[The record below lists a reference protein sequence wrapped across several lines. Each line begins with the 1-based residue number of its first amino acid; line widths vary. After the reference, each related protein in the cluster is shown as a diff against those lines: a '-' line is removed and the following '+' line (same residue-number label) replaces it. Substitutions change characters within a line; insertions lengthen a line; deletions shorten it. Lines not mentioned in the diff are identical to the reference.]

1 MSRDLLELL
10 TGETSEPEAPP
21 KARPSG
27 TLSLPAK
34 RMDPMDAMVRTVYGE
49 AGGPDEHPWIAA
61 VIANRAKA
69 SGKDFTDVVLEEGQ
83 FEPWSDAKARK
94 RMEALS
100 PSSPEYQTIAANIKS
115 VLEGEDPTGGATH
128 FYAPGAQA
136 SLGRE
141 KPEWDDGTGVQV
153 GKSLFFRNPG
163 SGGGTDLEALLTGGR
178 AVAETETPDA
188 DAAFQASFGKA
199 IQGGDE
205 PETVQFTAD
214 RGGEVPYSHGGGTIN
229 KPQRAFYDVWI
240 RSNEFDPKAPSGS
253 RANPFYTRGGND
265 ADVEPG
271 AYYVND
277 DGALRRA
284 EGGDAEA
291 PGVGDKIKSG
301 LGRGMLDVAQS
312 VGEILPGS
320 EDSEIVNRLIANQ
333 AAYDADLKGD
343 KVAGAARFT
352 GQMAP
357 TLVGLGVGTKL
368 IAPALK
374 AIGPVG
380 EFIAGAGGKA
390 IPKGAGALQKLL
402 GLGTQIASK
411 GTAGAVE
418 GAAGSALVSSAGEGS
433 VADQV
438 KTGAALGGVVGPLAA
453 GGGAG
458 LRKLLGANSMKGAMP
473 AAESK
478 ILTEKAKGLLV
489 PVDMSLGQST
499 GAPGQQLAENAMLK
513 GVDGDIA
520 ARKMQDLVDSQQGQL
535 RANTEAI
542 TNKIA
547 GKPVERGEGGSA
559 VAEKL
564 NTMRDK
570 AKSEIDAAYTT
581 AREKADGASIP
592 SEQRPVMAQRLR
604 EAVKDYDPVT
614 VSPVTRELD
623 RLDGTGGTMT
633 PRDLFEARTRLSNL
647 TQSNDNITGTAARKA
662 VRELDSY
669 INDIVADDLISGD
682 PDIVA
687 AWKSAIGKRR
697 EFGKLFEGDDLIE
710 KLTERAQRSGETT
723 TKIDPNE
730 AANLIF
736 GQANMGFVG
745 KRNLTRDLTRI
756 KEVMGADSPEWNQ
769 LRGDLFQR
777 IVRQGKGPNERG
789 AETFSGQNFMNAWN
803 RFKAEDPQVLKAI
816 FSPEERKLVDDF
828 AEVAQRVTTPV
839 KGGDNSSNSAFAA
852 SALIKKALG
861 TMGTL
866 GSAGGAAIGGA
877 PGAAAGSVAGNI
889 LSTFFREIR
898 GVLKAQKAVSGY
910 TPKAA
915 GEVKNRLLPSPLK
928 TGIVT
933 QGSQRFTGWRREPEP
948 VAEP

>member
-1 MSRDLLELL
+1 MSQDLLEIL
-10 TGETSEPEAPP
+10 TGEASAPAP
-21 KARPSG
+21 KARPTG

-69 SGKDFTDVVLEEGQ
+69 SGKDFTDVVTQNDGKTWQ
-83 FEPWSDAKARK
+83 FEPWGDAKARK

-115 VLEGEDPTGGATH
+115 VLEGQDPTGGATH

-178 AVAETETPDA
+178 AVAEAETPDA

-214 RGGEVPYSHGGGTIN
+214 RGGEVPYSHGEGTIN

-284 EGGDAEA
+284 EGGDQEA

-312 VGEILPGS
+312 VGEILPGT

-380 EFIAGAGGKA
+380 EFIAGAGGKT

-402 GLGTQIASK
+402 GIGTKIASK

-433 VADQV
+433 VADQM
-438 KTGAALGGVVGPLAA
+438 KTGAVLGGIAGPLAA

-458 LRKLLGANSMKGAMP
+458 LRRLLGANSMKGAMP

-478 ILTEKAKGLLV
+478 ILTKKAKDLLV
-489 PVDMSLGQST
+489 PVDMSLGQAT

-547 GKPVERGEGGSA
+547 GQPVERGQGGAA

-564 NTMRDK
+564 NKMRDTSK
-570 AKSEIDAAYTT
+570 KGVDAAYDAARASGDDAMLATSQAPREAMLAKLT
-581 AREKADGASIP
+581 DYDLESVPRVAREVEKFGERGAP
-592 SEQRPVMAQRLR
+592 TVRDLLDARQRLS
-604 EAVKDYDPVT
+604 V
-614 VSPVTRELD
+614 
-623 RLDGTGGTMT
+623 
-633 PRDLFEARTRLSNL
+633 L
-647 TQSNDNITGTAARKA
+647 TQDSDQISAGAARKA
-662 VRELDSY
+662 IQGLDQHVSDALT
-669 INDIVADDLISGD
+669 NDLLLGD
-682 PDIVA
+682 PKAVTNWRNA
-687 AWKSAIGKRR
+687 LKARR
-697 EFGKLFEGDDLIE
+697 EHGKLFDGDDMIE
-710 KLTERAQRSGETT
+710 ALTERAQRSGETT
-723 TKIDPNE
+723 TKIDPAD
-730 AANLIF
+730 AANYIF
-736 GQANMGFVG
+736 GRGNLGFVG
-745 KRNLTRDLTRI
+745 KRNLTRDVTRI
-756 KEVMGADSPEWNQ
+756 KDVLGADSPEWNQ

-789 AETFSGQNFMNAWN
+789 VETFSGQNFMNAWN

-933 QGSQRFTGWRREPEP
+933 QGSQRFTGGRREPEP

>member
-1 MSRDLLELL
+1 MSQDLLEIL
-10 TGETSEPEAPP
+10 TGEASAPAP

-27 TLSLPAK
+27 TLRMPAK

-69 SGKDFTDVVLEEGQ
+69 SGKDFTDVVTQNDGKTWQ
-83 FEPWSDAKARK
+83 FEPWGDAKARK

-115 VLEGEDPTGGATH
+115 VLDGEDPTGGATH

-178 AVAETETPDA
+178 AVAEAETPDA

-214 RGGEVPYSHGGGTIN
+214 QGGEVPYSHGEGTIN
-229 KPQRAFYDVWI
+229 KPQRAFYDIWV

-312 VGEILPGS
+312 VGEILPGT
-320 EDSEIVNRLIANQ
+320 EDSELLNRLTAGQ

-343 KVAGAARFT
+343 PVAGAARFT
-352 GQMAP
+352 GQMAATIP
-357 TLVGLGVGTKL
+357 ALGVATK
-368 IAPALK
+368 
-374 AIGPVG
+374 
-380 EFIAGAGGKA
+380 GAQVVA
-390 IPKGAGALQKLL
+390 KGAGPIGQFLTGEGAQIVSKTPALQKLL
-402 GLGTQIASK
+402 GLASTA
-411 GTAGAVE
+411 TAGAAE
-418 GAAGSALVSSAGEGS
+418 GAGGALLVSSAGEGS
-433 VADQV
+433 KADQA
-438 KTGAALGGVVGPLAA
+438 KTGALLGGVLAPA
-453 GGGAG
+453 GGAIRSGVRRFVGGGKNSGAAPVAEQTARMEMATG
-458 LRKLLGANSMKGAMP
+458 LP
-473 AAESK
+473 
-478 ILTEKAKGLLV
+478 V
-489 PVDMSLGQST
+489 PVPMFQGQIT
-499 GAPGQQLAENAMLK
+499 GAPAQQLTENALLK
-513 GVDGDIA
+513 GVEGDAA
-520 ARKMQDLVDSQQGQL
+520 ARIMQEGVDVQQAAL

-547 GKPVERGEGGSA
+547 GQPVERGQGGAA

-564 NTMRDK
+564 NKMRDTSK
-570 AKSEIDAAYTT
+570 KGVDAAYDAARASGDDAMLATSQAPREAMLAKLADYDLESVPRV
-581 AREKADGASIP
+581 AREVEKFGERGAP
-592 SEQRPVMAQRLR
+592 TVRDLLDARQRLS
-604 EAVKDYDPVT
+604 V
-614 VSPVTRELD
+614 
-623 RLDGTGGTMT
+623 
-633 PRDLFEARTRLSNL
+633 L
-647 TQSNDNITGTAARKA
+647 TQDSDQISAGAARKA
-662 VRELDSY
+662 IQGLDQHVSDALT
-669 INDIVADDLISGD
+669 NDLLLGD
-682 PDIVA
+682 PKAVTNWRNA
-687 AWKSAIGKRR
+687 LKARR
-697 EFGKLFEGDDLIE
+697 DHGKLFDGDDMIE
-710 KLTERAQRSGETT
+710 ALTERAQRSGETT
-723 TKIDPNE
+723 TKIDPAD
-730 AANLIF
+730 AANYIF
-736 GQANMGFVG
+736 GRGNLGFVG
-745 KRNLTRDLTRI
+745 KRNLTRDVTRI
-756 KEVMGADSPEWNQ
+756 KDVLGADSPEWNQ

-777 IVRQGKGPNERG
+777 FVRQGKGPNERG

-803 RFKAEDPQVLKAI
+803 KAKAEDAEVIKAM
-816 FSPEERKLVDDF
+816 FTAEERKLIDDF

-839 KGGDNSSNSAFAA
+839 KGGDNSSNSAFAGA
-852 SALIKKALG
+852 QLIKKALG
-861 TMGTL
+861 NVGAMG
-866 GSAGGAAIGGA
+866 GSAI
-877 PGAAAGSVAGNI
+877 GSVAGPGGAATGAAVGRVFDDFMKNVR
-889 LSTFFREIR
+889 S
-898 GVLKAQKAVSGY
+898 VLKAQKAVSGV
-910 TPKAA
+910 TPKAP
-915 GEVKNRLLPSPLK
+915 GEIKNRILPNPAK
-928 TGIVT
+928 TAIIT
-933 QGSQRFTGWRREPEP
+933 QGSQRFSGQPETVP
-948 VAEP
+948 

>member
-1 MSRDLLELL
+1 MSQDLLEIL
-10 TGETSEPEAPP
+10 TGEASAPAP

-27 TLSLPAK
+27 TLRMPAK

-69 SGKDFTDVVLEEGQ
+69 SGKDFTDVVTQNDGKTWQ
-83 FEPWSDAKARK
+83 FEPWGDAKARK

-115 VLEGEDPTGGATH
+115 VLDGEDPTGGATH

-178 AVAETETPDA
+178 AVAEAETPDA
-188 DAAFQASFGKA
+188 DAAFQAAFGKA

-214 RGGEVPYSHGGGTIN
+214 QGGEVPYSHGEGTIN
-229 KPQRAFYDVWI
+229 KPQRAFYDIWV

-312 VGEILPGS
+312 VGEILPGT
-320 EDSEIVNRLIANQ
+320 EDSELLNRLTAGQ

-343 KVAGAARFT
+343 PVAGAARFT
-352 GQMAP
+352 GQMAATIP
-357 TLVGLGVGTKL
+357 ALGVATK
-368 IAPALK
+368 
-374 AIGPVG
+374 
-380 EFIAGAGGKA
+380 GAQVVA
-390 IPKGAGALQKLL
+390 KGAGPIGQFLTGEGAQIVSKTPALQKLL
-402 GLGTQIASK
+402 GLTSTA
-411 GTAGAVE
+411 TAGAAE
-418 GAAGSALVSSAGEGS
+418 GAGGALLVSSAGEGS
-433 VADQV
+433 KADQA
-438 KTGAALGGVVGPLAA
+438 KTGALLGGVLAPA
-453 GGGAG
+453 GGAIRSGVRRFVGGGKTAGA
-458 LRKLLGANSMKGAMP
+458 AP
-473 AAESK
+473 AAEQALRVEMS
-478 ILTEKAKGLLV
+478 KGLPVEV
-489 PVDMSLGQST
+489 PMSAGQVT
-499 GAPGQQLAENAMLK
+499 GAPAQQLTENAMLK
-513 GVDGDIA
+513 GVEGDAA
-520 ARKMQDLVDSQQGQL
+520 ARIMQNFADEQQGAL
-535 RANTEAI
+535 KANAAAI

-547 GKPVERGEGGSA
+547 GQPVERGQGGLA

-564 NTMRDK
+564 NTMRDA
-570 AKSEIDAAYTT
+570 AKSEIDDAYNAAR
-581 AREKADGASIP
+581 AKADGASLP

-604 EAVKDYDPVT
+604 EAVKEYDPVT
-614 VSPVTRELD
+614 VAPLTRELE
-623 RLDGTGGTMT
+623 RLDGTGGTLT
-633 PRDLFEARTRLSNL
+633 PRDLFEARTRLSHL
-647 TQSNDNITGTAARKA
+647 TQADTVTGPAAKKA
-662 VRELDSY
+662 IRELDSY
-669 INDIVADDLISGD
+669 INDVVADDLISGD

-697 EFGKLFEGDDLIE
+697 EFGKLFEGDDVIE
-710 KLTERAQRSGETT
+710 KLTERAPRSGEMTT
-723 TKIDPNE
+723 VIDPNE
-730 AANLIF
+730 AANFIF
-736 GQANMGFVG
+736 NRNNLGFVG
-745 KRNLTRDLTRI
+745 KRNLTRDVTRI
-756 KEVMGADSPEWNQ
+756 KDVLGADSPEWNQ

-777 IVRQGKGPNERG
+777 FVRQGKGPNERG

-803 RFKAEDPQVLKAI
+803 KAKAEDAEVIKAM
-816 FSPEERKLVDDF
+816 FTPEERKLIDDF

-839 KGGDNSSNSAFAA
+839 KGGDNSSNSAFAGA
-852 SALIKKALG
+852 QLIKKALG
-861 TMGTL
+861 NVGAMG
-866 GSAGGAAIGGA
+866 GSAI
-877 PGAAAGSVAGNI
+877 GSVAGPGGAATGAAVGRVFDDFMKNVR
-889 LSTFFREIR
+889 S
-898 GVLKAQKAVSGY
+898 VLKAQKAVSGV
-910 TPKAA
+910 TPKAP
-915 GEVKNRLLPSPLK
+915 GEIKNRILPNPAK
-928 TGIVT
+928 TAIIT
-933 QGSQRFTGWRREPEP
+933 QGSQRFSGQPETVP
-948 VAEP
+948 